1 MTREQIITIFT
12 DLGIEVPNKG
22 IVTNLLNAFNQ
33 EKGEEIA
40 LAKTSTKDEIE
51 AKYKDYVKPEDHQK
65 VVDELATEKGKGA
78 VATRK
83 AAYEKAKLNID
94 DEDIYNLLESK
105 FKDSKD
111 LDKDLSEYVKTH
123 QSFIKVDAPKQKKEM
138 TTPISTVL
146 IGGSTTTEKNPQQTL
161 KMTDAIAD
169 YYNSKN
175 N

>member
-12 DLGIEVPNKG
+12 DLGIEAPNKG

-40 LAKTSTKDEIE
+40 LAKTSTKEEIE

-123 QSFIKVDAPKQKKEM
+123 QSFIKTDAPKQKKE
-138 TTPISTVL
+138 TPTPVSTVL

-161 KMTDAIAD
+161 KMTDAIAE

>member
-12 DLGIEVPNKG
+12 DLGIEAPNKG